1 MDENVF
7 LNIDGVIVDGI
18 EEGGYT
24 AYEQELGTFERMI
37 SGRMIEELRAKVWI
51 VEVSYGDI
59 DLETLNLLTSMMSN
73 KRTHQLTFLPSTGGT
88 DLVTSQFHLTV
99 LPQPTLSRWLP
110 GTTPTWSGYTLH
122 FEEINGHD

>member
-1 MDENVF
+1 MDENLF
-7 LNIDGVIVDGI
+7 LNIDGVLVDGI
-18 EEGGYT
+18 EEGDYT

-51 VEVSYGDI
+51 VEVSYSDI
-59 DLETLNLLTSMMSN
+59 DTETLNLLNSVLAIR
-73 KRTHQLTFLPSTGGT
+73 RTHQITFLPSTGST
-88 DLVTSQFHLTV
+88 ELVTSNFHLTV

-110 GTTPTWSGYTLH
+110 GTTPMWSGYTLH

>member
-1 MDENVF
+1 MGENIF

-59 DLETLNLLTSMMSN
+59 DIDTLSELTAAMSAT
-73 KRTHQLTFLPSTGGT
+73 RTHQVTFLPSNGSTS
-88 DLVTSQFHLTV
+88 LVTSKFHLTT

-110 GTTPTWSGYTLH
+110 GTTPMWSGYTLH

>member
-18 EEGGYT
+18 EEGSYT

-59 DLETLNLLTSMMSN
+59 DCETMQILQSALSAN
-73 KRTHQLTFLPSTGGT
+73 RTHKLTFLPSTGGSK
-88 DLVTSQFHLTV
+88 LVSGTFHLTT

-110 GTTPTWSGYTLH
+110 GTTPMWSGFTLH
-122 FEEINGHD
+122 FEEVSGHA